1 MKKLLILFF
10 AFFLVSCQSQ
20 TGKDGGVFIETSQ
33 KMAVI
38 GDTVYFLSVN
48 DGVCCFREGKVTT
61 LLSEERLFLSRL
73 FIYDGTV
80 YAAGMDRREDSD
92 TDGHF
97 VLYRKGE
104 TGFELLLATTD
115 ILDADILCGMVDGVF
130 YGYSRSPAQQDVLF
144 TCNLKNGKW
153 KEDSGFLGRDFSVS
167 YSEHTMFYQ

>member
-80 YAAGMDRREDSD
+80 YAAGMDRREDSAIP
-92 TDGHF
+92 T
-97 VLYRKGE
+97 
-104 TGFELLLATTD
+104 A
-115 ILDADILCGMVDGVF
+115 ILF
-130 YGYSRSPAQQDVLF
+130 YTERERRG
-144 TCNLKNGKW
+144 
-153 KEDSGFLGRDFSVS
+153 SGFCWRLRTFSIPISFAVFWTTFFMGIAVPLRS
-167 YSEHTMFYQ
+167 KTCCLPVT